1 MEHPRAVNEDFNL
14 STAESTSVLE
24 LAEHIWTRL
33 KGDTTFR
40 YVCDE
45 PFEHDVQ
52 RRVPAVAK
60 AKELLG
66 FEATTTLDEIL
77 DGVIP
82 WVVGA
87 IDRGLI

>member
-1 MEHPRAVNEDFNL
+1 M
-14 STAESTSVLE
+14 LE
-24 LAEHIWTRL
+24 LAERIWLRL
-33 KGDTTFR
+33 KGDTPFR

-52 RRVPAVAK
+52 RRVPAVTK
-60 AKELLG
+60 AKEVLG

-77 DGVIP
+77 DDVVP